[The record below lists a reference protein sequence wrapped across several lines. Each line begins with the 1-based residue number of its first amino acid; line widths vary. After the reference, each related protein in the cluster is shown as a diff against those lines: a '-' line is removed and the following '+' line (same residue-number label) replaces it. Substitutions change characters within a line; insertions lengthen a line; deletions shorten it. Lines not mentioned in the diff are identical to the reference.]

1 MIKKTEVFD
10 RRKVM
15 FLAGNTAY
23 TNKIKKPSISYLVF
37 QSLILELKLLHRYV
51 PLESRCMNI
60 FFWSLES
67 DGKR

>member
-23 TNKIKKPSISYLVF
+23 TNKKTKYFVSCISISHLRIKITSQVC
-37 QSLILELKLLHRYV
+37 SIG
-51 PLESRCMNI
+51 I
-60 FFWSLES
+60 
-67 DGKR
+67 